1 MVLDTIKGGSSLI
14 VRADPKGS
22 QTFHVSSNKR
32 AVLGYQPNSTSINL
46 TELIC
51 KLKLTLNWKGFLLE
65 DLNKVSENGN

>member
-32 AVLGYQPNSTSINL
+32 AVLYQPNSTSINL

-65 DLNKVSENGN
+65 DLNKVSENGH

>member
-32 AVLGYQPNSTSINL
+32 AALGYQPNSTSINL
-46 TELIC
+46 T
-51 KLKLTLNWKGFLLE
+51 KLKWSK
-65 DLNKVSENGN
+65 